1 MDYHAENEVYD
12 RVLADFG
19 RQSLSADD
27 LSSNELMV
35 DSDEILLDA
44 ENEKDDI
51 AIITP
56 DSDTDIEKAR
66 PVLANDRTSYSKL
79 LAHCETY

>member
-1 MDYHAENEVYD
+1 MAEARAYE
-12 RVLADFG
+12 RVLADF
-19 RQSLSADD
+19 RHQSISADD

-44 ENEKDDI
+44 ENERDDL

-56 DSDTDIEKAR
+56 DSDTDVEKAR
-66 PVLANDRTSYSKL
+66 PILANDRTLSSHEWRL
-79 LAHCETY
+79 HGS